1 MTLAASVL
9 LCVGGSA
16 RKAKEEEGVRRE
28 VGDKVPERWIER
40 GARGGRGGSEMSVA
54 EAAG

>member
-1 MTLAASVL
+1 VTLAASVL

-28 VGDKVPERWIER
+28 VGDKVPERRIER